1 MAHCPLS
8 NVLNAVG
15 APKSCSLLG
24 EGRRGP
30 AGGTENEEIH
40 STLMPE
46 LTEMLPTAGRLAL
59 SPPPTLKALWPSAL
73 PPSLLQV
80 AGPLSRPSLT
90 LLVSYLSGSEEGRQK
105 E

>member
-24 EGRRGP
+24 EGRRGW
-30 AGGTENEEIH
+30 AGGTQNEEIH

-46 LTEMLPTAGRLAL
+46 LTEMLPTAAEL
-59 SPPPTLKALWPSAL
+59 SPLLPPTP

-80 AGPLSRPSLT
+80 TSPLSRPFLT
-90 LLVSYLSGSEEGRQK
+90 LLVTYLSGSEEGRQK
-105 E
+105 ERGSGH